1 MKYRILSLVKCIVI
15 TAHFSVNVNIYF
27 SQLCAAMGIRPAS
40 GRVHAPAVPFRGHR
54 GGYSLALYPSRS
66 PSWAQRRLL
75 TGSVPFS
82 LSFVGTN
89 AATHWLCTL
98 LALLRGHRCG
108 YSLALYPSRSPSW
121 AQMRLL
127 TGSVPFSLSFVG
139 TEAATHWL
147 CTLLVLLR
155 GHRCGSS
162 LALCPRRLPY
172 HKFFQKKCPDRISP
186 DPDTFL

>member
-66 PSWAQRRLL
+66 PSWAQ
-75 TGSVPFS
+75 
-82 LSFVGTN
+82 
-89 AATHWLCTL
+89 
-98 LALLRGHRCG
+98 
-108 YSLALYPSRSPSW
+108 
-121 AQMRLL
+121 MRLL

-139 TEAATHWL
+139 TDAATHWL

-155 GHRCGSS
+155 GHKCGYS
-162 LALCPRRLPY
+162 LALCPSRSPSWAQRRLLTGSVPFSFSFVGTDAAPHWLCAHAASPIINSSKKNVRIAY
-172 HKFFQKKCPDRISP
+172 HLIRTPFYDILFTQPSVMALP
-186 DPDTFL
+186 VYS

>member
-82 LSFVGTN
+82 LSFVGTH

-98 LALLRGHRCG
+98 LALLRGHKCG
-108 YSLALYPSRSPSW
+108 YSLALYPSRSPS
-121 AQMRLL
+121 
-127 TGSVPFSLSFVG
+127 VG
-139 TEAATHWL
+139 TEAVPHRL
-147 CTLLVLLR
+147 CAHAASPITNSSKKMS
-155 GHRCGSS
+155 GS
-162 LALCPRRLPY
+162 
-172 HKFFQKKCPDRISP
+172 HI
-186 DPDTFL
+186 T